1 LDGITVFATSLPS
14 QGPAAPDAAG
24 APEAAGLE
32 DAVEADGL
40 EVELVD
46 EQPVSANAVQAAR
59 IPNERRLS
67 TAFPSLTGRPDRLD
81 RRRHFSS
88 RLPAG
93 SGHVSVPAFVAKAPR
108 T

>member
-67 TAFPSLTGRPDRLD
+67 TAFPSLTAGRTGWIGAATLVHACR
-81 RRRHFSS
+81 
-88 RLPAG
+88 PA
-93 SGHVSVPAFVAKAPR
+93 AA